1 MPPRLLRLLPAGP
14 RPRIVIALALGMAG
28 CASIPPDRNPLP
40 QQDMAR
46 VQLARDIRL
55 ARDGWPDAQ
64 WWRQYR
70 DPQLDRL
77 IERALAHSPTL
88 AVAAARIAA
97 AHSALALNAADS
109 GLNVGFDAASNRQ
122 RYSAN
127 GLFPTPIGGNY
138 FSETTLAVQARYQFD
153 WWGKRRATIAA
164 ALGEVDARRADYA
177 QAEQTLTAAIAQ
189 SYFNLQSD
197 FARLANLRRRIA
209 AQRELVADRRAR
221 VRHGL
226 ASSDE
231 RRLAESGLDELNR
244 QLASLEARRAGERE
258 ALRALL
264 GADAGALTELEPR
277 PIAEVSQALP
287 AKLGMELL
295 ARRPDLQAARW
306 RIVAALSRVEAA
318 RASFYPDIN
327 LLGAFGT
334 DALSFDHLLAAS
346 SRTPFVGSTLS
357 LPLFDSRRLDARLE
371 STRSER
377 NLLIA
382 DYNRRVI
389 DAVRDIA
396 RQAIALR
403 GIEAEIAQ
411 QRAADAASDD
421 LLHSAQA
428 RFKQGLAD
436 RGAVLSA
443 ESARLRQQ
451 DALLQLEN
459 QRLLAEVALDLAL
472 GGGYRTDS
480 PSGRASHSSK
490 RTNEAKP

>member
-1 MPPRLLRLLPAGP
+1 MKPRLLLLLRA
-14 RPRIVIALALGMAG
+14 RPRRTLVIALALGMAG
-28 CASIPPDRNPLP
+28 CAAIPPDRNPLP

-55 ARDGWPDAQ
+55 AREGWPDAQ

-97 AHSALALNAADS
+97 AHSALAVNAADS
-109 GLNVGFDAASNRQ
+109 GLDVGFDAASNRQ

-138 FSETTLAVQARYQFD
+138 FSETTLELQARYRFD
-153 WWGKRRATIAA
+153 WWGKRRAMIAA
-164 ALGEVDARRADYA
+164 ALGEVDARKADYA

-197 FARLANLRRRIA
+197 FARLANLRELIA
-209 AQRELVADRRAR
+209 TQRGLLADRIER

-226 ASSDE
+226 ASRDE
-231 RRLAESGLDELNR
+231 QRLAESGLDDLKR
-244 QLASLEARRAGERE
+244 QRASLEAQRAGERE

-264 GADAGALTELEPR
+264 GADAGALSELEPR
-277 PIAEVSQALP
+277 RIAEVSQALP
-287 AKLGMELL
+287 ATLGMELL

-327 LLGAFGT
+327 LIGAFGT
-334 DALSFDHLLAAS
+334 DALSVDHLLAAA

-357 LPLFDSRRLDARLE
+357 LPLFDSRRLDARLA

-382 DYNRRVI
+382 DYNQRVI
-389 DAVRDIA
+389 AALRDIA

-403 GIEAEIAQ
+403 GIEGEIAQ
-411 QRAADAASDD
+411 QRAVDAASDD
-421 LLHSAQA
+421 LLRSAQA
-428 RFKQGLAD
+428 RFKRGLAD

-451 DALLQLEN
+451 DALLRLEN
-459 QRLLAEVALDLAL
+459 QRLLAEVSLDQAL
-472 GGGYRTDS
+472 GGGYRTGS
-480 PSGRASHSSK
+480 PPGRAAHSSNL
-490 RTNEAKP
+490 TTEAKP